1 MDKSRG
7 TGCQL
12 AIALGEKKIRWQ
24 SVGSGNR
31 RTTLPTLKGAAGV
44 ILPALGSVAFS
55 AVKKQFGK
63 GGGSG
68 GIPSRR
74 IMLPARQQQRGGSMG
89 KGIGE
94 IVLSSPHLQKLVQT
108 PLNTALDFASNVGM
122 PALDRLL
129 EREQAKA
136 LAKLQQKGGM
146 NPRANAIAYGKV
158 TGGRMLDHVLSI
170 ADNARMKKLLASQIK
185 IPLIGKFARKKAVK
199 YYEKLLKKGS
209 NVADGLIHS
218 GTTQMGS
225 GVGRKRRSYS
235 QMVAQ
240 AKLARAA
247 KARKRLMQ
255 LGGRGTIATSKKTI
269 PITTPVTVP
278 LGTSPILVE
287 AAPMDIKRPSS
298 IASRILN
305 SKALGAFTN
314 KAFEKVTDTALTKL
328 FG

>member
-44 ILPALGSVAFS
+44 ILPAL
-55 AVKKQFGK
+55 GK

-108 PLNTALDFASNVGM
+108 PLNTALDFASNMGM

-136 LAKLQQKGGM
+136 LAKLQQKRGM

-170 ADNARMKKLLASQIK
+170 ADNAQMKKLLASQIK
-185 IPLIGKFARKKAVK
+185 IPLIGKFAHKKAVK

-225 GVGRKRRSYS
+225 GVGRKRSYS

-247 KARKRLMQ
+247 KTRKRLMQ
-255 LGGRGTIATSKKTI
+255 LGGRGTIAVSKKTI

-278 LGTSPILVE
+278 LGTSPIVVE